1 MISVVALG
9 GWKLALPMCVPWLDH
24 CLKQIELALDDSR
37 SCRYLYVVVVAEFG
51 EAGDI
56 VSVVEITMLLVWIK
70 VLYSLLGGG
79 VHVL

>member
-24 CLKQIELALDDSR
+24 CLKRIELALDGSR

-56 VSVVEITMLLVWIK
+56 VSVVEIYFVACLDKGPLLLV
-70 VLYSLLGGG
+70 GGG
-79 VHVL
+79 